1 MARGIEKIPSRRA
14 RGAPRHRADA
24 AAGRKC
30 GGRAG
35 SRQSGRRGVRP
46 RRGAGGDGEHP
57 ARHRRRGRAAADAH
71 RGLRHEARAGAGYD
85 RRAQRER
92 GHEAQERDGRRRYG
106 QRHAGG
112 RGDEPRLSALR
123 RGACSLRGR
132 RQRGRAPC
140 RDAGGQRPD
149 GAAERQDHRI
159 TGETMKIII
168 FGRKNMKKLWK
179 RNMVA
184 GAVLLLVCGAIF
196 LNGRYAQQVEETDK
210 ILGQATLVDGTEGD
224 AEEVSGEALPGDYFA
239 TARLTRQQA
248 RDSALSLLQEA
259 SGAAEGD
266 EAAAAE
272 AAQSIQTLAA
282 YTLAEAQIENMIT
295 AKGYT
300 DCVVFMADDGVSVVV
315 SAGEDGLQTEDIAKI
330 TDIVK
335 QETELTADCI
345 KILEVN

>member
-1 MARGIEKIPSRRA
+1 
-14 RGAPRHRADA
+14 
-24 AAGRKC
+24 
-30 GGRAG
+30 
-35 SRQSGRRGVRP
+35 
-46 RRGAGGDGEHP
+46 
-57 ARHRRRGRAAADAH
+57 
-71 RGLRHEARAGAGYD
+71 
-85 RRAQRER
+85 
-92 GHEAQERDGRRRYG
+92 
-106 QRHAGG
+106 
-112 RGDEPRLSALR
+112 
-123 RGACSLRGR
+123 
-132 RQRGRAPC
+132 
-140 RDAGGQRPD
+140 
-149 GAAERQDHRI
+149 
-159 TGETMKIII
+159 
-168 FGRKNMKKLWK
+168 MKKLWK

-196 LNGRYAQQVEETDK
+196 LNGRYAQQVAETDK
-210 ILGQATLVDGTEGD
+210 ILATLVDGTEGD

-259 SGAAEGD
+259 SGAAEVD

>member
-1 MARGIEKIPSRRA
+1 
-14 RGAPRHRADA
+14 
-24 AAGRKC
+24 
-30 GGRAG
+30 
-35 SRQSGRRGVRP
+35 
-46 RRGAGGDGEHP
+46 
-57 ARHRRRGRAAADAH
+57 
-71 RGLRHEARAGAGYD
+71 
-85 RRAQRER
+85 
-92 GHEAQERDGRRRYG
+92 
-106 QRHAGG
+106 
-112 RGDEPRLSALR
+112 
-123 RGACSLRGR
+123 
-132 RQRGRAPC
+132 
-140 RDAGGQRPD
+140 
-149 GAAERQDHRI
+149 
-159 TGETMKIII
+159 
-168 FGRKNMKKLWK
+168 MKKLWK

-210 ILGQATLVDGTEGD
+210 ILGQAMDACAPSHLLVDGTEGD

-259 SGAAEGD
+259 SGAAEVD